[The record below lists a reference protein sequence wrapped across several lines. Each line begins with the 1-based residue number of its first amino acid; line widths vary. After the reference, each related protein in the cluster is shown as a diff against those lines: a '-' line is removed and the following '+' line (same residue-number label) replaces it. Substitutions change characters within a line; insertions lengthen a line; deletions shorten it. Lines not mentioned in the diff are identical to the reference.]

1 MTQNKLEINRPSMVS
16 TWTPEQMRAAV
27 VRIHNRFQGLVL
39 SIIESADW
47 ANYRLAEYPIEVG
60 RPAWPEP
67 GKYCDLV
74 LQRRHSAAS
83 MALEIKTR
91 HLKPADTR
99 SDGEIADAV
108 LDHMSSDLTKLQRLA
123 QENDALWMV
132 MIGLYSV
139 PFQAAAINYSTPFR
153 IVAVWGRDVGR
164 DSPMGRARW
173 SSLEELDRAICSAVD
188 PVDFFTLAH
197 LPRRPQPKVETS
209 IEELIARSQLPH
221 KMQRALLA
229 VLQWPAQPTA
239 LRTFLR
245 SFASE
250 DCSEYAMRHY
260 VLTLVELG
268 IVRGYRKGER
278 AHRLTIDEPRLL
290 EYLLEADREQ

>member
-27 VRIHNRFQGLVL
+27 VRIHNRFQGLIL
-39 SIIESADW
+39 SVIESADW
-47 ANYRLAEYPIEVG
+47 ANYRLADYPIEVG

-91 HLKPADTR
+91 HIKVGDTR

-123 QENDALWMV
+123 QENEALWMV

-173 SSLEELDRAICSAVD
+173 SSLEELDRSICSAVD
-188 PVDFFTLAH
+188 PVDFFTLSS
-197 LPRRPQPKVETS
+197 LPRKAQVKAEVS
-209 IEELIARSQLPH
+209 IEQVIAQSNLARKMKRTLIAVLNWPPEPLPLKTYLRSQ
-221 KMQRALLA
+221 
-229 VLQWPAQPTA
+229 
-239 LRTFLR
+239 
-245 SFASE
+245 ASA
-250 DCSEYAMRHY
+250 DCSIYAMRHHTM
-260 VLTLVELG
+260 TLISEGV
-268 IVRGYRKGER
+268 IKGYRKGER
-278 AHRLTIDEPRLL
+278 GHILTIDEPRLL
-290 EYLLEADREQ
+290 EYLLEVDRE